1 MVHNNENIIMHKSND
16 IASNKEMDVLYY
28 KGYLGTVEYS
38 AEDECFY
45 GKVLGITDLIS
56 YEGNDIDELRRD
68 FRDGIDDYI
77 GNDSQK
83 ITDYST

>member
-1 MVHNNENIIMHKSND
+1 MDLSKYD
-16 IASNKEMDVLYY
+16 GRYPFPDDKEMDVLYY

-38 AEDECFY
+38 HEDKCFF

-56 YEGNDIDELRRD
+56 YEGSDIDELRRD